1 MREGLLIVACIALLL
16 AAGGLLLWQWAR
28 NRQTQQATGRH
39 LEQQILASSAEVAL
53 PATAVPMPLRD
64 APSESF
70 IPGITSD
77 PWLQTEATASATPR
91 KSLMET
97 VLPEWL
103 LGVISSKV
111 ATLAVIGIFI
121 LCLLAGL
128 FGGVVAAAGV
138 LFLLLLASVFAIW
151 LRLQKVRRQLISQLP
166 AYIDAM
172 VRLITIGN
180 STQAAFQ
187 LAIATT
193 RPLRGHLER
202 SAALVRAGVDL
213 DRALHQTASNVR
225 VEEMFLLASILGLG
239 VRYGGRAD
247 LLLERVANFMRDR
260 EQSELELIAMSAE
273 TRLSAW
279 ILGLLPLGVGSFLI
293 LTNPGFFMGMWND
306 ETGRVLIFSSVGLQ
320 LLGATLCID
329 WQNWHELH
337 PQSIDDH
344 QSGASRAG
352 TDDCRRR
359 ADSGGTAPRPQRSSD
374 RTGSPAGHDR
384 ADRPHLPN

>member
-1 MREGLLIVACIALLL
+1 MREALLIVTCIALLL

-28 NRQTQQATGRH
+28 SRQTRQATGRH
-39 LEQQILASSAEVAL
+39 LEQQILASSADAVPSVAN
-53 PATAVPMPLRD
+53 VPMPLRD
-64 APSESF
+64 PSSDSYVS
-70 IPGITSD
+70 GITSD
-77 PWLQTEATASATPR
+77 PWLNTEATTGTPAR
-91 KSLMET
+91 KGLMET

-103 LGVISSKV
+103 LGVISPKA
-111 ATLAVIGIFI
+111 ATLAVVGIVV

-128 FGGVVAAAGV
+128 FAGAIAAAGV
-138 LFLLLLASVFAIW
+138 LFLLVLVSAFAVW

-193 RPLRGHLER
+193 QEPLRGHMER

-213 DRALHQTASNVR
+213 DRALHQTATNVR

-260 EQSELELIAMSAE
+260 EQAEHELVAMSAE

-279 ILGLLPLGVGSFLI
+279 ILGLLPIGVGTFMILSSPAYFL
-293 LTNPGFFMGMWND
+293 GMWND
-306 ETGRVLIFSSVGLQ
+306 EIGRTLIFSSAGLQ
-320 LLGATLCID
+320 VLGTFFLYRLAKL
-329 WQNWHELH
+329 
-337 PQSIDDH
+337 
-344 QSGASRAG
+344 A
-352 TDDCRRR
+352 
-359 ADSGGTAPRPQRSSD
+359 
-374 RTGSPAGHDR
+374 
-384 ADRPHLPN
+384 

>member
-193 RPLRGHLER
+193 QAPLRGHLER

-320 LLGATLCID
+320 LLGATL
-329 WQNWHELH
+329 LYRL
-337 PQSIDDH
+337 
-344 QSGASRAG
+344 AKLA
-352 TDDCRRR
+352 
-359 ADSGGTAPRPQRSSD
+359 
-374 RTGSPAGHDR
+374 
-384 ADRPHLPN
+384 

>member
-1 MREGLLIVACIALLL
+1 VREALLIVTCMALLL

-39 LEQQILASSAEVAL
+39 LEQQILASSADMAL
-53 PATAVPMPLRD
+53 PSANAPMPLRD
-64 APSESF
+64 APPESF

-77 PWLQTEATASATPR
+77 PWLQTEATGTAAPR

-97 VLPEWL
+97 ALPEWL
-103 LGVISSKV
+103 LGVIPPKV
-111 ATLAVIGIFI
+111 ATIAVIGILV

-128 FGGVVAAAGV
+128 LGGVIAAVGV
-138 LFLLLLASVFAIW
+138 LLLLLLASVFAVW

-193 RPLRGHLER
+193 QAPLRGHMER

-213 DRALHQTASNVR
+213 DRALHQTANNVR

-239 VRYGGRAD
+239 VRYGGRSD

-260 EQSELELIAMSAE
+260 EQAEHELVAMSAE

-279 ILGLLPLGVGSFLI
+279 ILGLLPLGVGTFLVVV
-293 LTNPGFFMGMWND
+293 NPDYFLSMWND
-306 ETGRVLIFSSVGLQ
+306 DTGRMLIFSSAGLQ
-320 LLGATLCID
+320 LLGAFFLYR
-329 WQNWHELH
+329 L
-337 PQSIDDH
+337 
-344 QSGASRAG
+344 ARLA
-352 TDDCRRR
+352 
-359 ADSGGTAPRPQRSSD
+359 
-374 RTGSPAGHDR
+374 
-384 ADRPHLPN
+384 

>member
-1 MREGLLIVACIALLL
+1 VRRTEKAVREALLIVTCIALLL

-28 NRQTQQATGRH
+28 NRQSHQATGRH
-39 LEQQILASSAEVAL
+39 LEQQILASSADAAPI
-53 PATAVPMPLRD
+53 PANVPIPLHV
-64 APSESF
+64 APSEGF
-70 IPGITSD
+70 VPGVTSD
-77 PWLQTEATASATPR
+77 PWLHTETAADAVPR

-103 LGVISSKV
+103 LGVIPHKI
-111 ATLAVIGIFI
+111 ATLAVMGIFV
-121 LCLLAGL
+121 LCMLAGL
-128 FGGVVAAAGV
+128 FGGAIAAAGV
-138 LFLLLLASVFAIW
+138 LFLLILASVFAVW

-193 RPLRGHLER
+193 QAPLRGHMER

-239 VRYGGRAD
+239 VRYGGRSD

-260 EQSELELIAMSAE
+260 EQAEHELVAMSAE

-279 ILGLLPLGVGSFLI
+279 ILGLLPLGVGTFLV
-293 LTNPGFFMGMWND
+293 LVNPDYFLSMWND
-306 ETGRVLIFSSVGLQ
+306 ETGRLLIFSSAGLQ
-320 LLGATLCID
+320 LLGAFFLYR
-329 WQNWHELH
+329 L
-337 PQSIDDH
+337 
-344 QSGASRAG
+344 AKLA
-352 TDDCRRR
+352 
-359 ADSGGTAPRPQRSSD
+359 
-374 RTGSPAGHDR
+374 
-384 ADRPHLPN
+384 

>member
-1 MREGLLIVACIALLL
+1 MREALLIVICIALLL
-16 AAGGLLLWQWAR
+16 AAGGLLLWQWAK

-39 LEQQILASSAEVAL
+39 LEQQILASNADMVVPSANVQ
-53 PATAVPMPLRD
+53 PPLRD

-103 LGVISSKV
+103 LGVIPPKV
-111 ATLAVIGIFI
+111 ATLAVIGIFA
-121 LCLLAGL
+121 LCLLTGL

-138 LFLLLLASVFAIW
+138 LFLLLLVSVFAIW
-151 LRLQKVRRQLISQLP
+151 LRLQKVRRRLISQLP

-180 STQAAFQ
+180 STQSAFQ

-193 RPLRGHLER
+193 QDPLRSHMER

-260 EQSELELIAMSAE
+260 EQSELELVAMSAE

-293 LTNPGFFMGMWND
+293 LTNPAFFMGMWND
-306 ETGRVLIFSSVGLQ
+306 ETGRMLIFSSLGLQ
-320 LLGATLCID
+320 LLGAGL
-329 WQNWHELH
+329 LYRL
-337 PQSIDDH
+337 
-344 QSGASRAG
+344 AKLA
-352 TDDCRRR
+352 
-359 ADSGGTAPRPQRSSD
+359 
-374 RTGSPAGHDR
+374 
-384 ADRPHLPN
+384 

>member
-1 MREGLLIVACIALLL
+1 VREALLIVTCMALLL

-39 LEQQILASSAEVAL
+39 LEQQILASSADVAL

-77 PWLQTEATASATPR
+77 PWLQTESTGTAAPR

-103 LGVISSKV
+103 LGVIPPKV
-111 ATLAVIGIFI
+111 ATIAVIGILV

-128 FGGVVAAAGV
+128 LGGVIAAVGV
-138 LFLLLLASVFAIW
+138 LLLLLLASVFAVW

-193 RPLRGHLER
+193 QAPLRGHMER

-239 VRYGGRAD
+239 VRYGGRSD

-260 EQSELELIAMSAE
+260 EQAEHELVAMSAE

-279 ILGLLPLGVGSFLI
+279 ILGLLPLGVGTFLVVV
-293 LTNPGFFMGMWND
+293 NPDYFLSMWND
-306 ETGRVLIFSSVGLQ
+306 DTGRMLIFSSAGLQ
-320 LLGATLCID
+320 LLGAFFLYR
-329 WQNWHELH
+329 L
-337 PQSIDDH
+337 
-344 QSGASRAG
+344 ARLA
-352 TDDCRRR
+352 
-359 ADSGGTAPRPQRSSD
+359 
-374 RTGSPAGHDR
+374 
-384 ADRPHLPN
+384 